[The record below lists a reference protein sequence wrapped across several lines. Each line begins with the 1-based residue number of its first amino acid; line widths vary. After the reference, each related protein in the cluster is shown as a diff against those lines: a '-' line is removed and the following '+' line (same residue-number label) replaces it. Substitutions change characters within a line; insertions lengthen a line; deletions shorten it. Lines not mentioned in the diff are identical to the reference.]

1 MNPILSQWNHDD
13 TTNHFEPV
21 PLIFLCPQYRNT
33 SRHTMQLPTL
43 LARLPLRFKLGQKR
57 VFPLLPWQTFIYPT
71 KTCPNTKKKKN
82 DVTYVNKLKRVR
94 YYCYQIV
101 TWGKCQSVSNLP
113 SHILS
118 YLPSSCQ
125 KFRRV
130 VVKSRRVC
138 AFSFL
143 FSFNF
148 WSIFPSSPRLF
159 SPTDSEMRNE
169 FYYAL
174 SSITCPVVL
183 HSSLFHSN
191 IDLWSLVFSEGS
203 SLWMTY
209 GVNKFP
215 INCWR
220 TGRKNPPPCFE
231 HFIKFSTQY
240 AKLHFSNLGYL
251 VYPIW

>member
-1 MNPILSQWNHDD
+1 MTPRIISSL
-13 TTNHFEPV
+13 
-21 PLIFLCPQYRNT
+21 Y
-33 SRHTMQLPTL
+33 L
-43 LARLPLRFKLGQKR
+43 LFFFA
-57 VFPLLPWQTFIYPT
+57 
-71 KTCPNTKKKKN
+71 PNTVIRHVTQCSFQHSSHACPSDSSWDRNACFHFFLGKLLYIPRKLAQIRKKKN

-148 WSIFPSSPRLF
+148 
-159 SPTDSEMRNE
+159 
-169 FYYAL
+169 
-174 SSITCPVVL
+174 
-183 HSSLFHSN
+183 
-191 IDLWSLVFSEGS
+191 
-203 SLWMTY
+203 
-209 GVNKFP
+209 
-215 INCWR
+215 
-220 TGRKNPPPCFE
+220 
-231 HFIKFSTQY
+231 
-240 AKLHFSNLGYL
+240 
-251 VYPIW
+251 